1 MLSIFP
7 ALEIKKLVFV
17 GKILWLFDIILHI
30 MVNLFVFSLDNPVM
44 INILY
49 KVIKTLQEK
58 MLNAI
63 FLYWF
68 HNGTSEKNNSL
79 NGHSNEP
86 FIPMNLWKQYYKWEK
101 APYYDYKEQLFLK
114 IMT

>member
-1 MLSIFP
+1 MAVICNETATQKIFILNSCTLSIFP

-68 HNGTSEKNNSL
+68 HNGTSEENNSL

-86 FIPMNLWKQYYKWEK
+86 
-101 APYYDYKEQLFLK
+101 LK
-114 IMT
+114 IIL